1 MLQFFCFLLFQ
12 LVLLGYALYL
22 ELFTDICFIDKQFSL
37 GYFMLPVLSV
47 ALKTELFDDVFE
59 LRLELLGFD

>member
-1 MLQFFCFLLFQ
+1 VVFCFLLFQ
-12 LVLLGYALYL
+12 LVLLGYAFYL

-37 GYFMLPVLSV
+37 GYFMLPALSV

>member
-1 MLQFFCFLLFQ
+1 M
-12 LVLLGYALYL
+12 LLGYALYL

-47 ALKTELFDDVFE
+47 DLKTELFDDVFE